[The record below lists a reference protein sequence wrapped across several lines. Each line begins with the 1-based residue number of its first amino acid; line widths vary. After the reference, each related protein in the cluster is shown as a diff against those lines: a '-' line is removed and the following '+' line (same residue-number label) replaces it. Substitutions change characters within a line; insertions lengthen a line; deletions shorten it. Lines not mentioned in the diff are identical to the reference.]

1 MNAKIAAR
9 ERADRIAR
17 HALARQIWQDLDD
30 KKASPGPD
38 KTPGEATTRTTG
50 HAAPG

>member
-17 HALARQIWQDLDD
+17 HALARRIWQDLDD
-30 KKASPGPD
+30 KKADPGRVP
-38 KTPGEATTRTTG
+38 TPGSAETG
-50 HAAPG
+50 QVTGVPSS